1 MSEKT
6 IPNKYE
12 AVLQLLYFGID
23 SKGNFF
29 SEKWTC
35 PPDEFRQH
43 MDKWNNNYVNTI
55 KYENAIK
62 YIDNLFF
69 EQDIKDVRGY
79 IG

>member
-1 MSEKT
+1 MMEKT

-35 PPDEFRQH
+35 PPDEFRKH
-43 MDKWNNNYVNTI
+43 MDKWNYNYVNTI

-62 YIDNLFF
+62 YIDNLFK
-69 EQDIKDVRGY
+69 QDIKDVRGY